1 MACSK
6 YKATFTIALIPTEA
20 EKTNFQV
27 TKNQITSQYC
37 LELAYSVRLNK
48 CTNKTE
54 YYLLYTFVYCEAI
67 SSTIG
72 LMFSSSR
79 FCWKSARKLL
89 C

>member
-37 LELAYSVRLNK
+37 LELAYSVRLK
-48 CTNKTE
+48 K
-54 YYLLYTFVYCEAI
+54 
-67 SSTIG
+67 
-72 LMFSSSR
+72 MHQ
-79 FCWKSARKLL
+79 
-89 C
+89 